1 MPVSRGGTIPTPHC
15 LKARNPPLT
24 HLPVRPPP
32 AHLPPTDSNTPT
44 PPLPPTPPNPPNTNP
59 LPPKQLCR
67 LPEELLVSI
76 MHFCASDPI
85 TLLTL
90 RRSSRLFLRLFGSPA
105 FRPLWTCPP
114 PPLGMKLTPNI
125 WPSPRVGLLSPSQ
138 TAALRAL
145 LAGDAASSRHLC
157 SDCQSL
163 RLRSDWPARR
173 EAVTSPPLLR
183 RLLPRVASDL
193 VLLPSAAAGVAFRA
207 RVHRPRGPR
216 ATVPTRDAVVDDD
229 GGAGAAGAGP
239 AAARVRLGGAQ
250 PAGDGGRVP
259 APEPPAGAAAQ
270 DDDAVSELAVPVPE
284 RVAGSHQEVPGH
296 RAVPAGRPA
305 PALRR
310 AHAHAASRR
319 RRGAVHPRCCRPTAV
334 ASPPGRRTVHRSA
347 GNPRRAAR
355 DAGTWGQLMHLLEA
369 SWN

>member
-1 MPVSRGGTIPTPHC
+1 
-15 LKARNPPLT
+15 
-24 HLPVRPPP
+24 
-32 AHLPPTDSNTPT
+32 
-44 PPLPPTPPNPPNTNP
+44 
-59 LPPKQLCR
+59 
-67 LPEELLVSI
+67 
-76 MHFCASDPI
+76 MHFCASDP
-85 TLLTL
+85 TALLTL

-125 WPSPRVGLLSPSQ
+125 WPSPRVGLPNRRPPRPPRRRRRLLPPSV
-138 TAALRAL
+138 
-145 LAGDAASSRHLC
+145 
-157 SDCQSL
+157 L
-163 RLRSDWPARR
+163 RLPVPPAPLRLVR
-173 EAVTSPPLLR
+173 APGGRDFAPPLLR
-183 RLLPRVASDL
+183 RRLPRVAPDL

-216 ATVPTRDAVVDDD
+216 ATLPTRDAVVDDG

-250 PAGDGGRVP
+250 PADDGGRVP

-347 GNPRRAAR
+347 GNPRRAAH
-355 DAGTWGQLMHLLEA
+355 DAGTWRQLMHLLEA
-369 SWN
+369 SRN